1 MYMEEYAHNFS
12 AFFRFCLPFPFCL
25 ARRETAEAEKGK
37 GQKEDEGAEG
47 GRETKRGT
55 KNEKTFERGDKIS

>member
-37 GQKEDEGAEG
+37 EQKGTGDE
-47 GRETKRGT
+47 K
-55 KNEKTFERGDKIS
+55 GDKKRKNF